1 MKRRILSILLI
12 CVLVIGLAACSD
24 AEKTQK
30 NNSDGS
36 EKVYKIGLVQLMEH
50 VALDDARTG
59 FIEKLDELGIN
70 YELDY
75 QNAQGDISVA
85 RTISDKFVSNG
96 VDLIYAI
103 ATPAAEAAS
112 GATSDI
118 PILFSAVTD
127 PVSAHLVESIEKPG
141 GNVTGTSDAADIK
154 LQLSL
159 YKKIDPDIKTI
170 GIIYTLDEVNSLV
183 QVEEVKKIAPEF
195 DLEVE
200 TIGISNIS
208 DLPQSSE
215 SLIKKVD
222 AMYIVSDN
230 KIASSIAL
238 LSDLMIENNM
248 ISICAEESQVAGGV
262 LLTNGMKYKD
272 LGAQTAV
279 MAKRILVDGEN
290 PANIAVEKST
300 NVSTVVNKNT
310 LETLGLD
317 PNLEIFKNAELI
329 GE

>member
-1 MKRRILSILLI
+1 MKRRILSIVLI

-30 NNSDGS
+30 NNPDGS

-50 VALDDARTG
+50 IALDDARTG
-59 FIEKLDELGIN
+59 FIEKLDELRIN

-75 QNAQGDISVA
+75 QNAQGDIAVA

-112 GATSDI
+112 GATPDI

-159 YKKIDPDIKTI
+159 YKKIDPNIKTI

-279 MAKRILVDGEN
+279 MAKRILVDGES

-317 PNLEIFKNAELI
+317 PNLEVFKNAELI